1 MAVRTSS
8 SDEPHRGER
17 DRIDA
22 DADRGLLGA
31 VDGDLGDALDLGQ
44 TLDDHGVGGI
54 VERAGRHGIRGQ
66 RQDHDRRRRRIGF
79 AERRPRRQVGRQ
91 VGLRRIDGGLHVARG
106 AVDVAVEI
114 ELHRDAGGAERTARG
129 QLGDP
134 RDLAEP
140 ALERRRDRRRH
151 GLGVGARPAGGD
163 ADGREVH
170 RRHAGDRQEAIR
182 HDADEQQADGQQRG
196 ADRSADEGLGE
207 VRQAHAVTPPAVAKV
222 RADRGGR
229 ARSAAA
235 AGG

>member
-8 SDEPHRGER
+8 SESPIEASATGLTRT
-17 DRIDA
+17 RIA
-22 DADRGLLGA
+22 GCSAPLT
-31 VDGDLGDALDLGQ
+31 VDLGHAIDLRQ

-54 VERAGRHGIRGQ
+54 VERAGRHGVRGQ

-91 VGLRRIDGGLHVARG
+91 IGLRRVDGGLHVARG
-106 AVDVAVEI
+106 AVDIAVEI
-114 ELHRDAGGAERTARG
+114 ELHRDAGGAERAARG

-134 RDLAEP
+134 RDFAEP
-140 ALERRRDRRRH
+140 AFERRRDRRRH

-207 VRQAHAVTPPAVAKV
+207 VRQAHAATPPAVAKV

-229 ARSAAA
+229 ARSAPA